1 MDVESLVWIA
11 IVLVIFA
18 MAGSIIAKI
27 FSKIIGTIIVGIVI
41 VATGIILVVTLNMMR
56 G

>member
-1 MDVESLVWIA
+1 MDIESIAWIA

-18 MAGSIIAKI
+18 MAGSIIAKF
-27 FSKIIGTIIVGIVI
+27 FSKIIGTIMVGIVI
-41 VATGIILVVTLNMMR
+41 VATGIVLVFTLNIMR